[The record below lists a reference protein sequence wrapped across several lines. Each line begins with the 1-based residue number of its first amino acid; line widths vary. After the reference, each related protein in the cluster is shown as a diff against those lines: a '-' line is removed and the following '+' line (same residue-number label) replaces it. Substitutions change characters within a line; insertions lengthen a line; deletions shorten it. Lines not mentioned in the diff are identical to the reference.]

1 MRYSLVIITFL
12 LISFRFL
19 AAAEN
24 TDTIHIS
31 NELVRKKV
39 NLLVKGNSYYKEKS
53 DVIDVFVT
61 ITDSMNIPLAGATFY
76 MKCDDSK
83 VNIGKNVYTTDSTG
97 CSYIRFD
104 NPKKGIYTLLFYTD
118 HANLCSE
125 PVSFEINVYGNFWVL
140 FMIIGLVGGLSLFL
154 FGMSQM
160 SGGLQN
166 SAGSQMRTILNKLSN
181 NRFVA
186 VGVGALITSVIQS
199 SSATNVMLVSFVNS
213 HLMKFRQTI
222 GIILG
227 AAIGT
232 TITAQIIAFKLTDF
246 ALVFVSLGLGMQS
259 FAKKNKHKEIGRS
272 VLGFGILFFGMHIM
286 SESMYPLRTFQP
298 FIDLIITLEK
308 PILGILAGVLFT
320 ALIQSSSAF
329 IGILII
335 LSMQGL
341 LSLDAAISLII
352 GANIG
357 TAITA
362 ILASINTTREAQ
374 QVAFAHTMIK
384 IIGATIFILF
394 ITFFPTLVEMF
405 GFLSEERASPRQIAN
420 IHTLYNIILCAVFLP
435 FTNKVAWMVNKLYP
449 LKEQTLE
456 RLTLKFIDKNLIQA
470 PAFALNAARVEVL
483 RLMKDVEVML
493 DLIIEPFFDRE
504 NKVFPKIDELEEEVN
519 FLRDQIN
526 DFLIM
531 LSQSNIGEVEIEEAF
546 ILMNVVREFEQ
557 IADIVSSQLKNKA
570 QSWCESKYEF
580 SEKGKE
586 ELEYYH
592 QRTLGIIKKAE
603 KVYKSFDIKKAHKL
617 KKKYYT
623 YRSEYFDLERQHYER
638 LKENIEETISSSKT
652 HLEIITLFKV
662 ISSHATNTA
671 RILIRNTSNEI
682 DDTDK
687 PTD

>member
-1 MRYSLVIITFL
+1 VRYFLIILTL
-12 LISFRFL
+12 LFFTFRFSE
-19 AAAEN
+19 AGEN
-24 TDTIHIS
+24 TDTPTTGKIF
-31 NELVRKKV
+31 RKPV
-39 NLLVKGNSYYKEKS
+39 QLSVKGNSYYKETTGI
-53 DVIDVFVT
+53 IDVYVKL
-61 ITDSMNIPLAGATFY
+61 TDTLGNPLDGITFY
-76 MKCDDSK
+76 VKCDDNK
-83 VNIGKNVYTTDSTG
+83 VNFKKKVFITDSTG
-97 CSYIRFD
+97 YSIVSFE
-104 NPKKGIYTLLFYTD
+104 NPKKGVYTLLFYTD
-118 HANLCSE
+118 HVDIRSD
-125 PVSFEINVYGNFWVL
+125 PVPFKVNVYGNFWVV
-140 FMIIGLVGGLSLFL
+140 FMIIGLIGGLSLFL

-160 SGGLQN
+160 SVGLQN
-166 SAGSQMRTILNKLSN
+166 SAGTQMRMILNKLSN

-186 VGVGALITSVIQS
+186 VGVGAIITSVIQS

-246 ALVFVSLGLGMQS
+246 ALVFVSLGLGIHS
-259 FAKKNKHKEIGRS
+259 FTKKNKHKEIGRS

-298 FIDLIITLEK
+298 FIDLIVTLEK
-308 PILGILAGVLFT
+308 PLLGILAGVLFT

-341 LSLDAAISLII
+341 LSMDAAISLII

-374 QVAFAHTMIK
+374 QVAFAHTLIK
-384 IIGATIFILF
+384 IIGATIFI
-394 ITFFPTLVEMF
+394 IIIVFFTPLVEKLNLVTQDM
-405 GFLSEERASPRQIAN
+405 ASPRQIAN
-420 IHTLYNIILCAVFLP
+420 IHTIYNIILCAVFLP
-435 FTNKVAWMVNKLYP
+435 FTNKVAWLVNKMFP
-449 LKEQTLE
+449 IKEQFIEKLS
-456 RLTLKFIDKNLIQA
+456 LKFIDKNLIQA
-470 PAFALNAARVEVL
+470 PAFALNAARIEVL
-483 RLMKDVEVML
+483 RLMKDVEEML
-493 DLIIEPFFDRE
+493 ELIIKPFFDRE
-504 NKVFPKIDELEEEVN
+504 NEVITKIDELEEEVN

-526 DFLIM
+526 DFLIT
-531 LSQSNIGEVEIEEAF
+531 LSQSNIGEDEIEEAF

-557 IADIVSSQLKNKA
+557 IADIVSTQLKNKA
-570 QSWCESKYEF
+570 QSWCENKYEF
-580 SEKGKE
+580 SKIGKE
-586 ELEYYH
+586 ELEHYH

-603 KVYKSFDIKKAHKL
+603 KVYKSFDLKKAQKL
-617 KKKYYT
+617 KKRYYS

-662 ISSHATNTA
+662 IGSHATNTA
-671 RILIRNTSNEI
+671 RILLRNTSNELN
-682 DDTDK
+682 DTDK
-687 PTD
+687 PSD